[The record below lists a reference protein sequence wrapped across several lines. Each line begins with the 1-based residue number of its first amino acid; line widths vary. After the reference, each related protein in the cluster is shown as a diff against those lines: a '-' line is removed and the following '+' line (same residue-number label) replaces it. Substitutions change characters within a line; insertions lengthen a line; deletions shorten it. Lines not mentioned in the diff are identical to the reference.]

1 VHPADEPPAAA
12 LADDELDA
20 LFAPLANASLIALA
34 VSGGADSLA
43 LLDAVDRWRKHR
55 QVVVLT
61 IDHRLRRGSRAE
73 ADAVVAIAH
82 KRGLGAR
89 SMTWTGPKPHGDV
102 EAAARAAR
110 YRLLLAACR
119 EMRASHLV
127 LAHHRDD
134 LAETFLLRLN
144 RGSGVFGLAAM
155 RPRLDLGDIVI
166 VRPFLSLSKARLTAT
181 VARAKLK
188 PADDPMNSDPRFER
202 ARVRAL
208 MPVLAEAGLNPAALA
223 ATAIRLADAADAI
236 DAAATMLLA
245 EAVEADAFAVAW
257 LDPERFAAWP
267 AAVRKRALA
276 RILIAVGGDPY
287 PPRHERLMALHDA
300 IDARPGRFKRTLAR
314 AMVEARGGR
323 FAFYREVGRE
333 PLPTMAV
340 KPGSSGVWDHRFA
353 FEASADSPAGL
364 TIGPGPPGGAENP
377 KREDGARSYSV
388 GMRAALPVL
397 RRRGRVLAAFPISPS
412 FPPILAPPV
421 TVRAILGERLR
432 RPPLFPD
439 ETGR

>member
-1 VHPADEPPAAA
+1 VRPADEPPAAA

-20 LFAPLANASLIALA
+20 LFAPLADASLIALA
-34 VSGGADSLA
+34 VSGGPDSLA
-43 LLDAVDRWRKHR
+43 LLDAVDRWRKRR

-61 IDHRLRRGSRAE
+61 VDHRLRRGSRVE
-73 ADAVVAIAH
+73 ADAVVAIAR

-89 SMTWTGPKPHGDV
+89 SLTWTGPKPRGDV

-110 YRLLLAACR
+110 YRLLVGACR
-119 EMRASHLV
+119 EMQVSHLV

-134 LAETFLLRLN
+134 LAETFLLRLK

-155 RPRLDLGDIVI
+155 RPWIDLGDIVI
-166 VRPFLSLSKARLTAT
+166 ARPFLSVSKARLTAT

-188 PADDPMNSDPRFER
+188 PVYDPMNSDPRFER
-202 ARVRAL
+202 ARLRRL
-208 MPVLAEAGLNPAALA
+208 MPSLAEAGLDPAALA
-223 ATAIRLADAADAI
+223 ATALRLADAADAI

-267 AAVRKRALA
+267 PAVRKRALA
-276 RILIAVGGDPY
+276 RILMAIGGDDY

-300 IDARPGRFKRTLAR
+300 IGVRPGRFKRTLAR
-314 AMVEARGGR
+314 TVVEARGGR
-323 FAFYREVGRE
+323 LAFYREVGRE
-333 PLPTMAV
+333 PLLTMSV
-340 KPGSSGVWDHRFA
+340 RPGSRGVWDHRFA
-353 FEASADSPAGL
+353 FEAAARSPAGL
-364 TIGPGPPGGAENP
+364 TIGPPSGGESP
-377 KREDGARSYSV
+377 KREPGAGNYSV

-397 RRRGRVLAAFPISPS
+397 RRRGKVLAAFPISSS
-412 FPPILAPPV
+412 FPPILASSV
-421 TVRAILGERLR
+421 TIWAILGERLR

-439 ETGR
+439 AIGH